1 MTSAYHLHYLCR
13 PGCLALGPNAQMVGL
28 PLDII
33 QLSKYL
39 RKAVQ
44 LGSVWFNVIFVY

>member
-1 MTSAYHLHYLCR
+1 M
-13 PGCLALGPNAQMVGL
+13 ALGPNAQMVGL

-44 LGSVWFNVIFVY
+44 LGSVWFNIIIIIFFLLIMQIVVEKL